1 MKYLTTDEIR
11 QMFLDF
17 FQSKNHM
24 LEPGAPLVP
33 KNDPTLLW
41 INSGVAALKKYFDGT
56 IKPENPRIVNAQKSI
71 RTNDIENV
79 GLTARHHTFFEMLGN
94 FSIGDYFKKEAIEY
108 AWEFLTDAKW
118 LGLDKNLLYVSVFE
132 DDQEAY
138 DIWVNDIKFPAEKI
152 LKTPENFWEI
162 GEGPS
167 GPNSE
172 IFFDRGEKYDPDL
185 LGEKLFFDEIENDRY
200 IEIWN
205 VVFSQYDAKEGLKR
219 SEYQELP
226 QKNID
231 TGLGL
236 ERLACVIQEVP
247 TNYDIDVFQPIIK
260 AVSALADYPYQA
272 DYQMA
277 YRVIADHIRT
287 IVFALSDGA
296 LFSNESRGYV
306 LRRILRRAVRYGKK
320 LGIKDNFLY
329 QLVPIVAQTMQQFYP
344 ELLNNVE
351 IISNLV
357 QQEEDRFNL
366 TLHEGEHL
374 LSEFIKAT
382 KGKEISGEIVFKL
395 YDTYGFPWE
404 LTEEI
409 ALEHNLSIDKK
420 GFDVLMEQQKTRARQ
435 ARQTSDSMSSQSKDL
450 LNFQEVYQFL
460 GYESLKTE
468 ALVTGLFQDGR
479 QVSQLDNDGVV
490 IFDQSVF
497 YAESGGQVADT
508 GLIYNED
515 TKLEVTNVLKA
526 INGQAMHF
534 VKLITGSVA
543 VGDKFTLEV
552 DKDRRL
558 NIMANHSSVHLLQNA
573 LHKVVGKH
581 INQAGS
587 FVADG
592 YSRFDFT
599 HFKQV
604 TKEEL
609 EQVEALVNQ
618 AIFENHP
625 VLISTMELAQAQK
638 QGVIALFEDKYQ
650 NLVRVVSMADSAEL
664 CGGTHVSNTSEI
676 GVYKIVSEE
685 AIGSG
690 IRRITA
696 VTKNE
701 AYRHLKAAEATIN
714 RLKVNLKLQNENLLE
729 ERVTQIL
736 ADNRSLEKELGALK
750 EKQLQ
755 IFVKELSLNF
765 QKVQELD
772 VLVAKLKDYDNNE
785 LKLMIDGLKI
795 IKENYLIVLISESN
809 QALSFITAASAK
821 AIQAGYKAG
830 DLVRKLATSLGGKG
844 GGRPDLAQGGS
855 NKPNNTLEAISKFS
869 EKLGFDFSKTIK

>member
-17 FQSKNHM
+17 FQSKDHM

-108 AWEFLTDAKW
+108 AWEFLTDTKW
-118 LGLDKNLLYVSVFE
+118 LGLDKDLLYVSVFE
-132 DDQEAY
+132 DDLEAY

-172 IFFDRGEKYDPDL
+172 IFFDRGEKYDL
-185 LGEKLFFDEIENDRY
+185 ESLGEKLFFDEIENDRY

-205 VVFSQYDAKEGLKR
+205 IVFSQYDAKEGLKR
-219 SEYQELP
+219 SQYQELP

-247 TNYDIDVFQPIIK
+247 TNYDIDAFQPIIQ
-260 AVSALADYPYQA
+260 AVSDLADYPYQA

-329 QLVPIVAQTMQQFYP
+329 QLVPIVAKTMQHFYP

-382 KGKEISGEIVFKL
+382 EGQEISGEIVFKL

-409 ALEHNLSIDKK
+409 ALEHNLTIDKK
-420 GFDVLMEQQKTRARQ
+420 GFNVLMEQQKTRARQ

-450 LNFQEVYQFL
+450 LNFKEEYQFL

-468 ALVTGLFQDGR
+468 ALVTGLFQDGQ
-479 QVSQLDNDGVV
+479 QVKQLDNDGVV

-508 GLIYNED
+508 GLIYNEA

-534 VKLITGSVA
+534 VKLITGSIK

-552 DKDRRL
+552 DKNRRL

-609 EQVEALVNQ
+609 EKVEALVNQ

-650 NLVRVVSMADSAEL
+650 NLVRVVAMGDSAEL
-664 CGGTHVSNTSEI
+664 CGGTHVGNTSEI
-676 GVYKIVSEE
+676 GVYKIISEE
-685 AIGSG
+685 SIGSG

-701 AYRHLKAAEATIN
+701 AYLHLKAAETTIN

-729 ERVTQIL
+729 ERVTQLL
-736 ADNRSLEKELGALK
+736 ADNRSLEKELAALK

-755 IFVKELSLNF
+755 SFVKDLSLNF
-765 QKVQELD
+765 QKVQALD
-772 VLVAKLKDYDNNE
+772 VLVAKLKAYDNNE
-785 LKLMIDGLKI
+785 LKLLIDGLKL
-795 IKENYLIVLISESN
+795 IKEDYLIVLISESN
-809 QALSFITAASAK
+809 QTLSYIIAASAT
-821 AIQAGYKAG
+821 AIKAGYKAG
-830 DLVRKLATSLGGKG
+830 DLVRELATSLGGKG